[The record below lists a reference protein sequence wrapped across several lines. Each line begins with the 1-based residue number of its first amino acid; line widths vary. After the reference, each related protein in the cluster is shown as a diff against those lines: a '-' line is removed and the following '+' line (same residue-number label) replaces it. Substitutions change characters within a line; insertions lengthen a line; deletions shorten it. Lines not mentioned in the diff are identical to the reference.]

1 MEYNPKDIRTWRKKF
16 KTDLSKELATI
27 TDVHSFIKQL
37 VVNEENIHFDDCP
50 FDIIWQEG
58 FNPSQ
63 SELYKYDD
71 AMNRLWN
78 ACTNLSIDPHE
89 IHIIVINEPKESR
102 YAKGGKLKSKE
113 SEFKKFIA
121 SDNFKNRKIEFGGYE
136 EFDGGSQFFVH
147 YEKSNKEYL
156 KTNLENWLK
165 NSGVSGPKEVYDSV
179 DDYSDYENGW
189 TIVVEQVDNN

>member
-16 KTDLSKELATI
+16 KTNLFKELATI

-71 AMNRLWN
+71 AMNKLWN

-89 IHIIVINEPKESR
+89 IHINVINEIN
-102 YAKGGKLKSKE
+102 KGKSIIIN
-113 SEFKKFIA
+113 S
-121 SDNFKNRKIEFGGYE
+121 
-136 EFDGGSQFFVH
+136 V
-147 YEKSNKEYL
+147 
-156 KTNLENWLK
+156 KTNEAN
-165 NSGVSGPKEVYDSV
+165 
-179 DDYSDYENGW
+179 
-189 TIVVEQVDNN
+189 